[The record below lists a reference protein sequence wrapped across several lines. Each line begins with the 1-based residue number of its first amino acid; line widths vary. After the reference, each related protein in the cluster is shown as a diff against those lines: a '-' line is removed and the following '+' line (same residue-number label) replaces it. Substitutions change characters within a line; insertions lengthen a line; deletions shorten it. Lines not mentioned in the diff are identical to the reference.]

1 MTALDAGFV
10 IGGSLALVLAL
21 LFLLFISRRKSQEE
35 KQLLEVELDNLN
47 PEAERQRELE
57 RLRDRMSEV
66 LEAQGEPHG
75 SGEAA
80 AAAAAAPVRFSA
92 SIVYLR
98 FGARAAAAHGILE
111 LLNAEDP
118 AAVQRGVAE
127 GFDAIERE
135 VMANGTDVDRECFD
149 YVARR
154 AAGSS
159 ATLFANSPY
168 PRDCDANGVRRDR
181 VTASGEGMLL
191 ADFRSHPHATA
202 ARLTLV
208 HVLVLRLYSTA
219 AFVTINQPLR
229 ETTNKKA
236 RAAPHPF
243 PVTVML
249 LAEAIKKLR
258 AVPAVAVN
266 GSGAG
271 EANTV
276 ELWRGLRDAVVP
288 EEFINGGGTE
298 NAPMS
303 TTRSLQV
310 AMRYSASAMPMLMRF
325 KVGTFMQLGADLG
338 FVSAFPDEN
347 EVLYPPLTY
356 LQSVS
361 PPAELRVGD
370 VTFTI
375 VDVEPFIG

>member
-1 MTALDAGFV
+1 
-10 IGGSLALVLAL
+10 
-21 LFLLFISRRKSQEE
+21 
-35 KQLLEVELDNLN
+35 
-47 PEAERQRELE
+47 
-57 RLRDRMSEV
+57 V

-75 SGEAA
+75 SSE
-80 AAAAAAPVRFSA
+80 AAAAPVRFSA

-118 AAVQRGVAE
+118 AAVHRGVAE

-202 ARLTLV
+202 ALLTLV

-361 PPAELRVGD
+361 PPAEVRVGD

>member
-1 MTALDAGFV
+1 M
-10 IGGSLALVLAL
+10 
-21 LFLLFISRRKSQEE
+21 
-35 KQLLEVELDNLN
+35 
-47 PEAERQRELE
+47 
-57 RLRDRMSEV
+57 
-66 LEAQGEPHG
+66 
-75 SGEAA
+75 
-80 AAAAAAPVRFSA
+80 RFSA
-92 SIVYLR
+92 SIVQLC
-98 FGARAAAAHGILE
+98 FGERAAAAHGILE

-361 PPAELRVGD
+361 TPAELRVGD

>member
-1 MTALDAGFV
+1 
-10 IGGSLALVLAL
+10 
-21 LFLLFISRRKSQEE
+21 
-35 KQLLEVELDNLN
+35 
-47 PEAERQRELE
+47 
-57 RLRDRMSEV
+57 MSEV
-66 LEAQGEPHG
+66 LKAQGGPQQQQQA
-75 SGEAA
+75 SS
-80 AAAAAAPVRFSA
+80 AAAAPVRFSA
-92 SIVYLR
+92 SIVQLR

-181 VTASGEGMLL
+181 VTVSGEGMLL

-202 ARLTLV
+202 ARPTRV

-243 PVTVML
+243 PATVML

-258 AVPAVAVN
+258 AVPAAAVN

-361 PPAELRVGD
+361 PPAEVRVGD